1 VHPAKVQHGAKA
13 NSLNQHSAL
22 VAQYTAQSYLTQI
35 AKRIDDLAYE
45 NYNIPSLRYQHR
57 ILTDVARTNGSG
69 GVGDAVYVYTEQDYV
84 DARETYSYDASAFV
98 FKTITDAEQVKLLE
112 QINKLL
118 DTILNKNSV
127 RVQLFRSIVGHARYQ
142 DFEHYLR
149 TDLHESEIKYGD
161 GMPSQLKSYIKLVS
175 EADFLNSRYEKIQGS
190 TIYGTVKYTNAT
202 IMKAGSKAESAYE
215 DALERLDEIFSLSHG
230 LERYELDLWMDR
242 AIDFEKGID
251 RTIDVQPETIPRV
264 RGSKSVNALD
274 SGLPKLSVRLKR
286 EMCVLYVLLETVCD
300 IAFVVPEAP
309 DQNINAVSSAA
320 EKLKLQQLLRIINPE
335 KD

>member
-1 VHPAKVQHGAKA
+1 
-13 NSLNQHSAL
+13 
-22 VAQYTAQSYLTQI
+22 
-35 AKRIDDLAYE
+35 
-45 NYNIPSLRYQHR
+45 
-57 ILTDVARTNGSG
+57 
-69 GVGDAVYVYTEQDYV
+69 
-84 DARETYSYDASAFV
+84 
-98 FKTITDAEQVKLLE
+98 
-112 QINKLL
+112 
-118 DTILNKNSV
+118 
-127 RVQLFRSIVGHARYQ
+127 
-142 DFEHYLR
+142 LR

-190 TIYGTVKYTNAT
+190 TIYGSVKYTNAT